1 MNKHLPLKEAVDYW
15 PPVEAVP
22 GGSPL
27 AMDHTDIVV
36 RARLSRDHHLVLGM
50 QSGEESYTAAAPVS
64 RRNWELVEQLLK
76 KIQGLPLGDAES
88 MTLHR
93 IEAMA

>member
-1 MNKHLPLKEAVDYW
+1 MNIHLTLKDAVDYW
-15 PPVEAVP
+15 PPLEAAP
-22 GGSPL
+22 GRDPSPV
-27 AMDHTDIVV
+27 DREDVVV

-50 QSGEESYTAAAPVS
+50 QSGKDNYTAAAPVS
-64 RRNWELVEQLLK
+64 RRNWELVDALLQ
-76 KIQGLPLGDAES
+76 KIPGLSLADAES